1 MTTAGEERSVR
12 DELNHALVEGAK
24 RIILEKVDEETLR
37 RYLLEETANELH
49 RLLSGWELRE
59 TIKQAVNQR
68 LGQRIPE
75 VVNEVL
81 AREDFKNIL
90 TDAVA
95 SAVKDGIE
103 QGTKALQKR
112 LSQVVGGERAY

>member
-1 MTTAGEERSVR
+1 MAGEERSVR
-12 DELNHALVEGAK
+12 DDLNHALVEGAK

-81 AREDFKNIL
+81 ARKDFRNIL

-95 SAVKDGIE
+95 SAVKEGIE
-103 QGTKALQKR
+103 QGAKALQKR
-112 LSQVVGGERAY
+112 LSQVVGGERVY